1 MTINETSIE
10 DAFLRES
17 ASRKL
22 LARVSSPC
30 AILVLTAL
38 GADAMNYRSLR
49 HKLDRISPKVLTHT
63 LSRLERDGLVLRQSP
78 QATAHY
84 DTSVYTLSNAARSL
98 GARSSDRALCN
109 PGQALSRYSRSK
121 RCGRTPTH
129 TRGACHGFN

>member
-84 DTSVYTLSNAARSL
+84 DTSVYTLINSARSL
-98 GARSSDRALCN
+98 SNIFGELKTWSDTYCVERRDRRR
-109 PGQALSRYSRSK
+109 P
-121 RCGRTPTH
+121 PTV
-129 TRGACHGFN
+129 